1 MIGMFIFGRKKEED
15 LMERY
20 RRLARKYG
28 LTVEQ
33 VKKIGWLIASMTKN
47 LPELA
52 ANADPE
58 QDVRRMYKI
67 LDIEHLPSKEG
78 KKYIYIYIKSIEAHA
93 HHKRGV
99 RAKHKDAIKIHIVHP
114 FLALTLSHLAK
125 STSKH
130 VGHAVGDALDGLVV
144 EGHEFEKLR
153 SNPEMLAELIIQFAK
168 DRGIPAKEEDKD
180 KLVIAFQKAAKIA
193 DKLVADASEERLDA
207 LYQALAEETED
218 PLYILKRNGVDI
230 EPELEEFREFLA
242 EISGKK
248 PEEIQATKFKQVQ
261 KQVEEELRA
270 KGVPEE
276 QVKVV
281 APRLA
286 TAVWLENQIRA
297 LKESTPARIYGGVP
311 AAELRNLREK
321 VLAKKHVAE
330 KAAELVEKNWMKGT
344 IVPLEERHIDPKMV
358 PLVRE
363 HAAGMLEDIK
373 ALAERVKRGEID
385 YLDARTILV
394 VERDLLDRTQEAIE
408 RTLGNPEY
416 LIENKRAWGVEDKYL
431 IKKEV
436 LEKMHEELKPH
447 LETARVKTLER

>member
-1 MIGMFIFGRKKEED
+1 MQKKGELPED
-15 LMERY
+15 LE
-20 RRLARKYG
+20 
-28 LTVEQ
+28 
-33 VKKIGWLIASMTKN
+33 N
-47 LPELA
+47 
-52 ANADPE
+52 N
-58 QDVRRMYKI
+58 
-67 LDIEHLPSKEG
+67 EHF
-78 KKYIYIYIKSIEAHA
+78 KKYVELLSEVFPKADTQKS
-93 HHKRGV
+93 R
-99 RAKHKDAIKIHIVHP
+99 
-114 FLALTLSHLAK
+114 
-125 STSKH
+125 
-130 VGHAVGDALDGLVV
+130 
-144 EGHEFEKLR
+144 
-153 SNPEMLAELIIQFAK
+153 
-168 DRGIPAKEEDKD
+168 
-180 KLVIAFQKAAKIA
+180 QKAPK
-193 DKLVADASEERLDA
+193 DME
-207 LYQALAEETED
+207 
-218 PLYILKRNGVDI
+218 I
-230 EPELEEFREFLA
+230 EPKYLA
-242 EISGKK
+242 SKK
-248 PEEIQATKFKQVQ
+248 A
-261 KQVEEELRA
+261 VEEELRKA
-270 KGVPEE
+270 GVPEE

-297 LKESTPARIYGGVP
+297 LKESSMVRIAGGVP
-311 AAELRNLREK
+311 ASELRALREK